1 MTRSERSHGKPSL
14 IWDAPSNVGAT
25 SHTRGIG
32 SVFARIVARLKW
44 KRSTSTVP
52 VRPLSTH
59 YLIVRHEEAIG
70 LLRELVALLPEQ
82 RGVKANDALRRARR
96 FVGADDREI
105 EDIVRNLEED
115 LRNAQ

>member
-1 MTRSERSHGKPSL
+1 M
-14 IWDAPSNVGAT
+14 
-25 SHTRGIG
+25 
-32 SVFARIVARLKW
+32 
-44 KRSTSTVP
+44 
-52 VRPLSTH
+52 RPLSTH

-82 RGVKANDALRRARR
+82 RGTKANDALRRARR
-96 FVGADDREI
+96 FVGVDDRYI